1 MDEEHSGDDKR
12 GNNSFLMMANMIKPV
27 LGAHLLNQDISAHSG
42 LYKKVRHKNAI
53 FSQGM
58 QNHDVMTQC
67 RYIRCTQCMR
77 ERRRENDEGPPKA

>member
-27 LGAHLLNQDISAHSG
+27 MKAHLLNQGIFAYSG
-42 LYKKVRHKNAI
+42 LHKKVHHKNAI

-58 QNHDVMTQC
+58 QNYDVMAQC
-67 RYIRCTQCMR
+67 RYIRYAIHATA
-77 ERRRENDEGPPKA
+77 KARG

>member
-27 LGAHLLNQDISAHSG
+27 MKAQLLNQGISAYSG
-42 LYKKVRHKNAI
+42 LQKKVRHKNAI

-58 QNHDVMTQC
+58 QKLKIV
-67 RYIRCTQCMR
+67 
-77 ERRRENDEGPPKA
+77 